1 MSCGIRTD
9 ALAKV
14 LVDTSVWIEFFRKKE
29 PYHRVVSELMD
40 NDSICCLGIVVA
52 ELLQGAKSEKELNTI
67 KDFLHVF
74 DFLPEAVESW
84 EKAGELS
91 FLLHGKGRAAGLSDC
106 YIAVAVQAAD
116 VRLFTLDKHFSVIR
130 KEIGLNLY
138 GVGASD
144 T

>member
-1 MSCGIRTD
+1 
-9 ALAKV
+9 LAEV

-29 PYHRVVSELMD
+29 PYYSTVSDLMD
-40 NDSICCLGIVVA
+40 KDSICCLGIVVA

-67 KDFLHVF
+67 KSFLHVF
-74 DFLPEAVESW
+74 DFLPEAAEIW

-91 FLLHGKGRAAGLSDC
+91 FSLLRKGRAVGLSDC

-130 KEIGLNLY
+130 KEIGLSLY
-138 GVGASD
+138 ETEKAG
-144 T
+144 